1 MADSVDVVLEF
12 LRKNRFTKAE
22 AALLGELNCRPDLN
36 GSLQRHLSDEKE
48 KVREDI
54 GFGGATNSKQQGAGT
69 WSREMSK
76 EFIVKEIEVGGIGN
90 GSESKKSFGSK
101 QGQESGSM
109 DLYPWNL
116 GLANSA
122 ANSNLKDS
130 GAITSN
136 FAELLVSEEPKHRC
150 GLLALEKRDCAV
162 ETDSDPSAEQRI
174 SSIRS
179 KSKIEIEAKPDVNQI
194 NGSKPDNAYAKDHLL
209 ESRWLKSEEPSK
221 GCSMKAVFP
230 FPVDNASSSYD
241 GASGLGFD
249 RKEPNN
255 KGESNDDRE
264 ITKEQLD
271 DVCRPCFSGKSQES
285 IEQKNTR
292 SFDLPH
298 IGENHREE
306 LPRLP
311 PVRLKSDDKLVNLHW
326 EEKVDHQASGMKL
339 SGPDNTFMIGSFL
352 DVPIGQD
359 INSSGKVVVKPSSY
373 HS

>member
-22 AALLGELNCRPDLN
+22 AALLGELNCRPDLK
-36 GSLQRHLSDEKE
+36 GSLHRLLSDVKE

-54 GFGGATNSKQQGAGT
+54 GFGGATNSTQQGAGT
-69 WSREMSK
+69 WSREMSR

-90 GSESKKSFGSK
+90 GSESKKGFGSK
-101 QGQESGSM
+101 QGQESGST
-109 DLYPWNL
+109 DLYPWNF
-116 GLANSA
+116 GSANSA
-122 ANSNLKDS
+122 ADSNLRES
-130 GAITSN
+130 VSIASN
-136 FAELLVSEEPKHRC
+136 FAELMISEEPKHRC

-162 ETDSDPSAEQRI
+162 ETDSDSSAEQTI
-174 SSIRS
+174 LSIRS
-179 KSKIEIEAKPDVNQI
+179 KSKTEIEVKPNVNQI
-194 NGSKPDNAYAKDHLL
+194 SGSKVDHACAKDHLL
-209 ESRWLKSEEPSK
+209 ESLWLKSEEPSK
-221 GCSMKAVFP
+221 GCSMKSVFP
-230 FPVDNASSSYD
+230 FTVDNASSSYD
-241 GASGLGFD
+241 GASGLRDD
-249 RKEPNN
+249 RKEPNK
-255 KGESNDDRE
+255 KGESSDDRE
-264 ITKEQLD
+264 VRKEQID

-285 IEQKNTR
+285 IEQKNTK

-311 PVRLKSDDKLVNLHW
+311 PVRLKSEDKLVNLHW
-326 EEKVDHQASGMKL
+326 EEKVDQQASGMKL

-359 INSSGKVVVKPSSY
+359 INSSGKVVVKPSGN